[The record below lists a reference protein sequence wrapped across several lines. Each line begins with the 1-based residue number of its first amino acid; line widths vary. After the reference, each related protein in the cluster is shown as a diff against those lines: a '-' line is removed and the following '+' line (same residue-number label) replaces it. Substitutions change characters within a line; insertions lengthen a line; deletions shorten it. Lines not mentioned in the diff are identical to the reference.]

1 MRARA
6 ADRLPSRSTRTAADR
21 FDVIRGYPTARA
33 AETRLSDHVE
43 ITVPASNRRHACASC
58 RVGAVG
64 RLARALAA
72 AFVGVIAFNP
82 AVLSSRQARDRQT
95 VDAAALFDRACSTCH
110 NGDDPR
116 APSVES
122 LHGRSPRAI
131 LDALTSGSMRYQG
144 LALSGDERRA
154 LAEFLTGRTLR
165 GTVSGATAGRCA
177 ARTVIGDLAA
187 TPSWNGWGASPE
199 NTHFQSAA
207 RAGMTPDAVPRLH
220 LKWAFG
226 FPDTTSAWA
235 QPTVAGGRLFVGSQ
249 NGTVYSLDA
258 ASGCVVWTFAARGGV
273 RASISIGPRLESGR
287 RRTYATYVADQTG
300 FVYALDAAT
309 GRLLWTRK
317 VEDHPLVRLTGAP
330 ALIDDR
336 LYVPVSSYEE
346 GGRPPGYSCCT
357 FRGSLVALDAR
368 TGDVVWKSYTIPEA
382 PHLLRAYADGTEL
395 RGPAGAAIWS
405 APTIDVRRGAVYVGT
420 GNTYSGAAQPTAD
433 AIVAFDLKTG
443 RLRWSRPMAS
453 ATPDVF
459 GCVPGD
465 VNCGDRPGPDFDF
478 GASPILATL
487 PNGRQLIVAGQ
498 KSGVVYALDPD
509 RQGQQV
515 WRYRAG
521 GGSGLGG
528 IQWGIAADG
537 ARAYVPVAEIYNPAP
552 GGLHAVDL
560 ASGARAWFA
569 PPADPL
575 PCGRPSRACSGAQF
589 SAVTS
594 IPGIVFSPSND
605 GMLRAYSANDGSV
618 VWEFDTSREFMTVNG
633 VRAKG
638 GSMSGPAPVV
648 AGGMLY
654 ISSGYGAFGLRPG
667 NVLLAL
673 AP

>member
-1 MRARA
+1 MPRRASA
-6 ADRLPSRSTRTAADR
+6 IP
-21 FDVIRGYPTARA
+21 
-33 AETRLSDHVE
+33 RLS
-43 ITVPASNRRHACASC
+43 
-58 RVGAVG
+58 
-64 RLARALAA
+64 RALVA
-72 AFVGVIAFNP
+72 IAIALI
-82 AVLSSRQARDRQT
+82 AVRPEPVSSRQGRERPPI
-95 VDAAALFDRACSTCH
+95 DAAALFDRACSTCH
-110 NGDDPR
+110 NGDDAR
-116 APSVES
+116 APAVES

-165 GTVSGATAGRCA
+165 GNVAGVTAGLCGT
-177 ARTVIGDLAA
+177 RTPISDISGMPL
-187 TPSWNGWGASPE
+187 WNGWGASLE

-207 RAGMTPDAVPRLH
+207 QAGISADEVPRLH

-258 ASGCVVWTFAARGGV
+258 ASGCVAWTFTARGGV
-273 RASISIGPRLESGR
+273 RASISIGPRLAAGR
-287 RRTYATYVADQTG
+287 QRAFAAYVSDQKG

-330 ALIDDR
+330 ALVADR
-336 LYVPVSSYEE
+336 LYVPTSSYEE
-346 GGRPPGYSCCT
+346 GGRPPGYACCT
-357 FRGSLVALDAR
+357 FRGSLLALDAR
-368 TGDVVWKSYTIPEA
+368 TGDVMWKSYTIAEG

-405 APTIDVRRGAVYVGT
+405 APTIDLKRGAAYVGT
-420 GNTYSGAAQPTAD
+420 GNTYSGAPQSTAD
-433 AIVAFDLKTG
+433 AIIAFDLKTG
-443 RLRWSRPMAS
+443 RLRWARSMTTT
-453 ATPDVF
+453 TPDVF

-465 VNCGDRPGPDFDF
+465 VNCGERPGPDFDF

-487 PNGRQLIVAGQ
+487 PNGRQLIIAGQ

-528 IQWGIAADG
+528 IQWGLAVDAE
-537 ARAYVPVAEIYNPAP
+537 RAYVPVAEIYNPAP

-560 ASGARAWFA
+560 ARGARVWFA

-575 PCGRPSRACSGAQF
+575 PCGKPSRACSGAQF

-605 GMLRAYSANDGSV
+605 GVLRAYSVKDGSV
-618 VWEFDTSREFMTVNG
+618 VWQFDTSREFSTVNG